1 MSSLDA
7 VHNLNKGITALGGE
21 QWMRNTPIV
30 FVIDDDAAVR
40 DVIKDLLLSVGH
52 LVESFASAE
61 EFLAR
66 RDPQAPGCLVLDV
79 RLPGTSGLELQKR
92 LVAQKDRIPII
103 FISGYGDVPMAVQVM
118 KAGAVDFLQKP
129 FREQELLE
137 CVQAALR
144 RDTAQREIE
153 EKVSGML
160 NGYRSLTKRE
170 REIMKLVVTGQINK
184 QIAAQVGLSEVTVKI
199 HRAQV
204 MHKMGTPSLA
214 DLVRAADKIEAFLS

>member
-1 MSSLDA
+1 MNA
-7 VHNLNKGITALGGE
+7 
-21 QWMRNTPIV
+21 TPVV

-40 DVIKDLLLSVGH
+40 EVIKELLLSVGH
-52 LVESFASAE
+52 AVEAFPTAE
-61 EFLAR
+61 DFLTK

-103 FISGYGDVPMAVQVM
+103 FISGYGDVPMVVQVM
-118 KAGAVDFLQKP
+118 KTGAVDFLQKP

-144 RDTAQREIE
+144 RDQAMRENE
-153 EKVSGML
+153 EQVSSVL
-160 NGYRSLTKRE
+160 SGYRSLTKRE

-214 DLVRAADKIEAFLS
+214 DLVRAADKIEAFLA

>member
-1 MSSLDA
+1 M
-7 VHNLNKGITALGGE
+7 
-21 QWMRNTPIV
+21 
-30 FVIDDDAAVR
+30 
-40 DVIKDLLLSVGH
+40 
-52 LVESFASAE
+52 VEAYSSAE

-66 RDPQAPGCLVLDV
+66 RQANAPGCLVLDV

-92 LVAQKDRIPII
+92 LVAVRDRIPII
-103 FISGYGDVPMAVQVM
+103 FISGYGDIPMVVQIM
-118 KAGAVDFLQKP
+118 KAGAADFLQKP

-144 RDTAQREIE
+144 KDMALRESE
-153 EKVSGML
+153 EQISEVL
-160 NGYRSLTKRE
+160 NSYRSLTKRE

-204 MHKMGTPSLA
+204 MRKMGTASLA
-214 DLVRAADKIEAFLS
+214 DLVRAADKIEAFLA

>member
-1 MSSLDA
+1 MR
-7 VHNLNKGITALGGE
+7 GTA
-21 QWMRNTPIV
+21 TV

-40 DVIKDLLLSVGH
+40 DAIRELLLSVGH
-52 LVESFASAE
+52 PVESFLSAE

-66 RDPQAPGCLVLDV
+66 RDPQGWGCLVCDV

-92 LVAQKDRIPII
+92 LSAQKDRIPII

-118 KAGAVDFLQKP
+118 KGGAVDFLQKP

-137 CVQAALR
+137 CVQMALR
-144 RDTAQREIE
+144 RDEAQRELE
-153 EKVSGML
+153 EQVSSVL

-214 DLVRAADKIEAFLS
+214 DLVRAADKIEAYLS

>member
-1 MSSLDA
+1 M
-7 VHNLNKGITALGGE
+7 HNI
-21 QWMRNTPIV
+21 PIV

-40 DVIKDLLLSVGH
+40 DAIRDLLLSVGH
-52 LVESFASAE
+52 MAEAFSSAE

-66 RDPQAPGCLVLDV
+66 RAPQVAGCLVLDV

-92 LVAQKDRIPII
+92 LLAQKDKIPII

-129 FREQELLE
+129 FREQDLLE

-144 RDTAQREIE
+144 RDQAQRENE
-153 EKVSGML
+153 EQVSGVL
-160 NGYRSLTKRE
+160 SGYRTLTKRE

>member
-1 MSSLDA
+1 M
-7 VHNLNKGITALGGE
+7 HNI
-21 QWMRNTPIV
+21 PIV

-40 DVIKDLLLSVGH
+40 DAIRDLLLSVGH
-52 LVESFASAE
+52 MAEAFSSAE

-66 RDPQAPGCLVLDV
+66 RDPQVSGCWVLDV

-92 LVAQKDRIPII
+92 LQAQKDKIPII

-129 FREQELLE
+129 FREQDLLE

-144 RDTAQREIE
+144 RDQAQRENE
-153 EKVSGML
+153 ERVSGVL
-160 NGYRSLTKRE
+160 SGYRTLTKRE

>member
-1 MSSLDA
+1 
-7 VHNLNKGITALGGE
+7 
-21 QWMRNTPIV
+21 MRSNPIV
-30 FVIDDDAAVR
+30 FLIDDDAAVR
-40 DVIKDLLLSVGH
+40 DAIRDLLFSVGH
-52 LVESFASAE
+52 MVESFASAE

-66 RDPQAPGCLVLDV
+66 RDPQACGCLVLDV

-92 LVAQKDRIPII
+92 LLAQKDRIPVI

-144 RDTAQREIE
+144 RDQALRESE
-153 EKVSGML
+153 EQVSGVL
-160 NGYRSLTKRE
+160 TGYRSLTKRE

>member
-1 MSSLDA
+1 
-7 VHNLNKGITALGGE
+7 
-21 QWMRNTPIV
+21 MRAAPIV

-40 DVIKDLLLSVGH
+40 EAIKELLLSVGH
-52 LVESFASAE
+52 AVEAYSTAE
-61 EFLAR
+61 EFLTR
-66 RDPQAPGCLVLDV
+66 RDPQVPGCLVLDV

-92 LVAQKDRIPII
+92 LQAQKDRVPII

-144 RDTAQREIE
+144 KDMALRESE
-153 EKVSGML
+153 EQISEVMNS
-160 NGYRSLTKRE
+160 YRSLTKRE

-204 MHKMGTPSLA
+204 M
-214 DLVRAADKIEAFLS
+214 R

>member
-1 MSSLDA
+1 MSS
-7 VHNLNKGITALGGE
+7 
-21 QWMRNTPIV
+21 TPVV

-40 DVIKDLLLSVGH
+40 GAIRDLLLSVGH
-52 LVESFASAE
+52 TVESYPSAE

-66 RDPQAPGCLVLDV
+66 RDPLVSGCLVLDV

-92 LVAQKDRIPII
+92 LLAQKDRIPII
-103 FISGYGDVPMAVQVM
+103 FISGYGDVPMVVQVM

-137 CVQAALR
+137 CVQEALR
-144 RDTAQREIE
+144 RDLAQRDRE
-153 EKVSGML
+153 EQVAGML
-160 NGYRSLTKRE
+160 TGYQSLTKRE

-214 DLVRAADKIEAFLS
+214 DLVRAADKIEAFLA

>member
-1 MSSLDA
+1 
-7 VHNLNKGITALGGE
+7 
-21 QWMRNTPIV
+21 MRTTPIV

-52 LVESFASAE
+52 VVESFASAE
-61 EFLAR
+61 EFLAKR
-66 RDPQAPGCLVLDV
+66 SPQVPGCLVLDV

-92 LVAQKDRIPII
+92 LSAQKDRIPII

-137 CVQAALR
+137 CVQEALR
-144 RDTAQREIE
+144 RDQAQHEVE
-153 EKVSGML
+153 EKISGVL
-160 NGYRSLTKRE
+160 SGYQTLTKRE

-214 DLVRAADKIEAFLS
+214 DLVRAADRIEAFLS

>member
-1 MSSLDA
+1 
-7 VHNLNKGITALGGE
+7 
-21 QWMRNTPIV
+21 MRITPIV
-30 FVIDDDAAVR
+30 SVIDDDAAVR

-52 LVESFASAE
+52 VVESFASAE
-61 EFLAR
+61 EFMTR
-66 RDPQAPGCLVLDV
+66 RDPQLPGCLVLDV

-129 FREQELLE
+129 FREQELLD
-137 CVQAALR
+137 CVQTALR
-144 RDTAQREIE
+144 RDQTQREIE
-153 EKVSGML
+153 ESVSGML
-160 NGYRSLTKRE
+160 TGYRSLTKRE

-184 QIAAQVGLSEVTVKI
+184 QIAALVGLSEVTVKI

>member
-1 MSSLDA
+1 
-7 VHNLNKGITALGGE
+7 
-21 QWMRNTPIV
+21 MRNTPIV

-40 DVIKDLLLSVGH
+40 DVIRDLLLSVGH
-52 LVESFASAE
+52 QAESFASAE
-61 EFLAR
+61 EFLSR

-92 LVAQKDRIPII
+92 LLAQKDRIPII

-144 RDTAQREIE
+144 RDQAQRESE
-153 EKVSGML
+153 EKVSGVMS
-160 NGYRSLTKRE
+160 GYRTLTKRE

-184 QIAAQVGLSEVTVKI
+184 QIAALVGLSEVTVKI

>member
-1 MSSLDA
+1 MESLSISSRRRFGA
-7 VHNLNKGITALGGE
+7 
-21 QWMRNTPIV
+21 
-30 FVIDDDAAVR
+30 
-40 DVIKDLLLSVGH
+40 LLSGRFLEIYQAQAYGRDQSLELGVHTKLLDHVPQVPLDGVG
-52 LVESFASAE
+52 
-61 EFLAR
+61 
-66 RDPQAPGCLVLDV
+66 RDPQAAGCLVLDV

-144 RDTAQREIE
+144 RDQALREVE

-160 NGYRSLTKRE
+160 SGYRSLTKRE

>member
-1 MSSLDA
+1 
-7 VHNLNKGITALGGE
+7 
-21 QWMRNTPIV
+21 MRTTPIV

-144 RDTAQREIE
+144 RDQALREVE

-160 NGYRSLTKRE
+160 SGYRSLTKRE

>member
-1 MSSLDA
+1 MR
-7 VHNLNKGITALGGE
+7 GTA
-21 QWMRNTPIV
+21 TV

-40 DVIKDLLLSVGH
+40 DAIRELLLSVGH
-52 LVESFASAE
+52 QVESFLSAE

-66 RDPQAPGCLVLDV
+66 RDPQVCGCLVLDV

-92 LVAQKDRIPII
+92 LAGQKDRIPII

-118 KAGAVDFLQKP
+118 KGGAVDFLQKP

-137 CVQAALR
+137 CVQLALR
-144 RDTAQREIE
+144 RDEAQRDME
-153 EKVSGML
+153 EQVSSVM

-214 DLVRAADKIEAFLS
+214 DLVRAADKIEAYLS

>member
-1 MSSLDA
+1 
-7 VHNLNKGITALGGE
+7 
-21 QWMRNTPIV
+21 MRNTPIV

-66 RDPQAPGCLVLDV
+66 RDPQVSGCLVLDV

-160 NGYRSLTKRE
+160 SGYRSLTKRE

>member
-1 MSSLDA
+1 
-7 VHNLNKGITALGGE
+7 
-21 QWMRNTPIV
+21 MRTTPIV
-30 FVIDDDAAVR
+30 FVIDDAAAVR

-52 LVESFASAE
+52 VVESFASAE
-61 EFLAR
+61 EFLAKR
-66 RDPQAPGCLVLDV
+66 SPQVPGCLVLDV

-92 LVAQKDRIPII
+92 LSAQKDRIPII

-137 CVQAALR
+137 CVQEALR
-144 RDTAQREIE
+144 RDQTQHEIE
-153 EKVSGML
+153 EKISGVL
-160 NGYRSLTKRE
+160 SGYQSLTKRE

-214 DLVRAADKIEAFLS
+214 DLVRAADRIEAFLS

>member
-1 MSSLDA
+1 
-7 VHNLNKGITALGGE
+7 
-21 QWMRNTPIV
+21 MRTTPIV

-52 LVESFASAE
+52 VVESFGSAE

-66 RDPQAPGCLVLDV
+66 RDPQVAGCLVLDV

-144 RDTAQREIE
+144 RDQAQREIE

-160 NGYRSLTKRE
+160 SGYRSLTKRE

>member
-1 MSSLDA
+1 
-7 VHNLNKGITALGGE
+7 
-21 QWMRNTPIV
+21 MRITPIV
-30 FVIDDDAAVR
+30 SVIDDDAAVR

-52 LVESFASAE
+52 VVESFASAE
-61 EFLAR
+61 EFMTR
-66 RDPQAPGCLVLDV
+66 RDPQFPGCLVLDV

-129 FREQELLE
+129 FREQELLD
-137 CVQAALR
+137 CVQTALR
-144 RDTAQREIE
+144 RDQAQREIE
-153 EKVSGML
+153 ESVSGML
-160 NGYRSLTKRE
+160 TGYRSLTKRE

-184 QIAAQVGLSEVTVKI
+184 QIAALVGLSEVTVKI

>member
-1 MSSLDA
+1 
-7 VHNLNKGITALGGE
+7 
-21 QWMRNTPIV
+21 MRNSPVV

-40 DVIKDLLLSVGH
+40 DVIRELLLSVGH
-52 LVESFASAE
+52 QVESFPSAE
-61 EFLAR
+61 EFLAC
-66 RDPQAPGCLVLDV
+66 RDPQACGCLVSDV

-92 LVAQKDRIPII
+92 LIAQRDRIPII

-137 CVQAALR
+137 CVQSALR
-144 RDTAQREIE
+144 RDEAQRVIE
-153 EKVSGML
+153 EQVSGVL
-160 NGYRSLTKRE
+160 SGYRSLTKRE

-184 QIAAQVGLSEVTVKI
+184 QIAAHVGLSEVTVKI

-214 DLVRAADKIEAFLS
+214 DLVRAADKIEAYLS

>member
-1 MSSLDA
+1 
-7 VHNLNKGITALGGE
+7 
-21 QWMRNTPIV
+21 MRSNPIV
-30 FVIDDDAAVR
+30 FLIDDDAAVR
-40 DVIKDLLLSVGH
+40 DAIRDLLFSVGH
-52 LVESFASAE
+52 MVESFASAE

-66 RDPQAPGCLVLDV
+66 RDPQASGCLVLDV

-92 LVAQKDRIPII
+92 LLAQKDRIPVI

-144 RDTAQREIE
+144 RDQALRESE
-153 EKVSGML
+153 EQVSGVL
-160 NGYRSLTKRE
+160 TGYRSLTKRE

>member
-1 MSSLDA
+1 
-7 VHNLNKGITALGGE
+7 
-21 QWMRNTPIV
+21 MRNSPVV

-40 DVIKDLLLSVGH
+40 DVIRELLLSVGH
-52 LVESFASAE
+52 QVESFPSAE

-66 RDPQAPGCLVLDV
+66 RDPQACGCLVSDV

-92 LVAQKDRIPII
+92 LIAQRDRIPII

-129 FREQELLE
+129 FREQDLLE

-144 RDTAQREIE
+144 RDHAQRENE
-153 EKVSGML
+153 EQVSGVL
-160 NGYRSLTKRE
+160 SGYRTLTKRE

>member
-1 MSSLDA
+1 
-7 VHNLNKGITALGGE
+7 
-21 QWMRNTPIV
+21 MRENPVV
-30 FVIDDDAAVR
+30 FLIDDDAAVR
-40 DVIKDLLLSVGH
+40 DVIKDLLFSVGH
-52 LVESFASAE
+52 VVDSFASAE
-61 EFLAR
+61 EFLSR

-92 LVAQKDRIPII
+92 LLAQKDRIPII

-137 CVQAALR
+137 CVQEALR
-144 RDTAQREIE
+144 RDQARRESE
-153 EKVSGML
+153 ERVSGVL
-160 NGYRSLTKRE
+160 IGYRSLTKRE

>member
-1 MSSLDA
+1 
-7 VHNLNKGITALGGE
+7 
-21 QWMRNTPIV
+21 MRSTPVV

-40 DVIKDLLLSVGH
+40 EVIKELLLSVGH
-52 LVESFASAE
+52 MAESFASAE
-61 EFLAR
+61 EFLAK
-66 RDPQAPGCLVLDV
+66 RDPQSSGCLVLDV

-118 KAGAVDFLQKP
+118 KAGAIDFLQKP

-144 RDTAQREIE
+144 RDQAQRESE
-153 EKVSGML
+153 EQVSGVL
-160 NGYRSLTKRE
+160 SGYRSLTKRE

>member
-1 MSSLDA
+1 
-7 VHNLNKGITALGGE
+7 
-21 QWMRNTPIV
+21 MRSNPIV
-30 FVIDDDAAVR
+30 FLIDDDAAVR
-40 DVIKDLLLSVGH
+40 DAIRDLLFSVGH
-52 LVESFASAE
+52 MVESFASAE

-66 RDPQAPGCLVLDV
+66 RDPQACGCLVLDV

-92 LVAQKDRIPII
+92 LLAQKDRIPVI

-144 RDTAQREIE
+144 RDLALRESE
-153 EKVSGML
+153 EQVSGVL
-160 NGYRSLTKRE
+160 TGYRSLTKRE

>member
-1 MSSLDA
+1 
-7 VHNLNKGITALGGE
+7 
-21 QWMRNTPIV
+21 MRDYPVV

-40 DVIKDLLLSVGH
+40 DVIKDLLFSVGH
-52 LVESFASAE
+52 VVESFASAE
-61 EFLAR
+61 EFLSR

-137 CVQAALR
+137 CVQDALAPGPGAARKR
-144 RDTAQREIE
+144 RTEFPAC
-153 EKVSGML
+153 
-160 NGYRSLTKRE
+160 
-170 REIMKLVVTGQINK
+170 
-184 QIAAQVGLSEVTVKI
+184 
-199 HRAQV
+199 
-204 MHKMGTPSLA
+204 
-214 DLVRAADKIEAFLS
+214 

>member
-1 MSSLDA
+1 
-7 VHNLNKGITALGGE
+7 
-21 QWMRNTPIV
+21 MRENPVV
-30 FVIDDDAAVR
+30 FLIDDDAAVR
-40 DVIKDLLLSVGH
+40 DVIKDLLFSVGH
-52 LVESFASAE
+52 VVESFASAE
-61 EFLAR
+61 EFLSR

-92 LVAQKDRIPII
+92 LLAQKDRIPII

-137 CVQAALR
+137 CVQEALR
-144 RDTAQREIE
+144 RDQARRESE
-153 EKVSGML
+153 ERVSGVL
-160 NGYRSLTKRE
+160 TGYRSLTKRE